1 MSAIIEVRA
10 ERSYTV
16 QVDCTWQEELA
27 TLLSSRSRVAI
38 VVPSALESKI
48 DALATGGAH
57 SCVIVI
63 PDGEVSKSSACL
75 TTIWEELG
83 KEGFTRSDVV
93 VAIGGGTTTDIAG
106 FAAATWLRGIDWIAI
121 PTSMAGMVD
130 AAIGGKTGMNSS
142 VGKNLIGA
150 FHSPSQ
156 VLIDLSWLGSL
167 SDRDFAAGLA
177 EVIKTGFISDPEILK
192 LINGSNLTSIRKDR
206 SLTVELIARSIRV
219 KAAVVSADFKESFA
233 REILNYGHTVGH
245 AIELH
250 SGYSLRHGEA
260 VSIGMVYAAELANI
274 KGILDAQ
281 VVQVHREILANMGLP
296 IAYDAK
302 AWPQIL
308 QTIAM
313 DKKAR
318 GREVRFVGISAIG
331 TTVRMEK
338 LSESDLT
345 LAYERITS

>member
-1 MSAIIEVRA
+1 MSPIIEVRA
-10 ERSYTV
+10 ERAYTV
-16 QVDCTWQEELA
+16 NVDCIWRNELA
-27 TLLSSRSRVAI
+27 KLLSSRSRVGI
-38 VVPSALESKI
+38 VVPSSLRSMVRDISAGQAELS
-48 DALATGGAH
+48 
-57 SCVIVI
+57 VIVV
-63 PDGEVSKSSACL
+63 PDGEESKSSACL
-75 TTIWEELG
+75 MMIWNELG
-83 KEGFTRSDVV
+83 EQGFTRSDVV

-106 FAAATWLRGIDWIAI
+106 FAAATWLRGINWIAI
-121 PTSMAGMVD
+121 PTTMAGMVD

-150 FHSPSQ
+150 FHSPHQ
-156 VLIDLSWLGSL
+156 VLIDLSWLDSL

-177 EVIKTGFISDPEILK
+177 EVIKTGFISDPEIL
-192 LINGSNLTSIRKDR
+192 NLVSDLDLAGIRGNR
-206 SLTVELIARSIRV
+206 SLTVELISRSIGV
-219 KAAVVSADFKESFA
+219 KAAVVGADFKESFA

-281 VVQVHREILANMGLP
+281 VVTQHRKTLTKIGLP
-296 IAYDAK
+296 VSYETK

-308 QTIAM
+308 QSIAL

-318 GREVRFVGISAIG
+318 GKEVRFVGISAVG

-338 LSESDLT
+338 LSEADLT
-345 LAYERITS
+345 SAYERISS